1 MKKINKILSIYEW
14 IGAII
19 FVQIIWQTGKL
30 INPEVSS
37 ISLKLYTTLAA
48 IFIYLPL
55 RILILIFF
63 PNNKDSEDTDE

>member
-63 PNNKDSEDTDE
+63 NINPIFI

>member
-1 MKKINKILSIYEW
+1 VKKINKILSIYEW